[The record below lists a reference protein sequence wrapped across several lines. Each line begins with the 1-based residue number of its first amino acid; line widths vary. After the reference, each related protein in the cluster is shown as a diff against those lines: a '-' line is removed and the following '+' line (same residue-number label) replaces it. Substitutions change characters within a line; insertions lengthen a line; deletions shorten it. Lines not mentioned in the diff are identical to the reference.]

1 MIIQTQT
8 IINMLKELA
17 EATNLNI
24 DKELDEIYNFFLIYE
39 KDKQGEL
46 NLEQLKKEL
55 KAKAIHLK
63 LNGKKVETVKNLRYS
78 KRRKVYI
85 LNFLNDSKD
94 NSNSGDENL
103 SSNSNKY
110 LSLLYCM
117 LLLII
122 ISSLI

>member
-1 MIIQTQT
+1 MGCNQMIIQTQT

-85 LNFLNDSKD
+85 LNFLYGGKKELKKLEVLFDIEGVSIV
-94 NSNSGDENL
+94 E
-103 SSNSNKY
+103 
-110 LSLLYCM
+110 LLRKFN
-117 LLLII
+117 IT
-122 ISSLI
+122 

>member
-1 MIIQTQT
+1 MGCNQMIIQTQT

-17 EATNLNI
+17 EATNSNI

-85 LNFLNDSKD
+85 LNFLNGGKKELKKLEVLFDIEGV
-94 NSNSGDENL
+94 NIVE
-103 SSNSNKY
+103 
-110 LSLLYCM
+110 LLRKFN
-117 LLLII
+117 IT
-122 ISSLI
+122 